1 MNRMV
6 GKRLNVLL
14 SLMVFQRYLVKGE
27 RIDQNERKD
36 LLPCFMFKLFWASF
50 RLEHNL
56 LIILC
61 LDGDIIVS
69 QW

>member
-1 MNRMV
+1 MNRMFSY
-6 GKRLNVLL
+6 GIPKISSEGELIYQNQ
-14 SLMVFQRYLVKGE
+14 QR
-27 RIDQNERKD
+27 D
-36 LLPCFMFKLFWASF
+36 LLPCCVFKLFWASL